1 MTGGP
6 PRACVL
12 GWPVRQSRSPL
23 IHRHWLATY
32 GVDGAY
38 DPAEVRPEDF
48 AAFVR
53 GFAASGI
60 VGGNVTVPHKE
71 AAFALVDEA
80 APSAAALGAVNTLW
94 LESGR
99 LLGANT
105 DGIGFLANLDEGARG
120 WEGERSVAIVLG
132 AGGAARAVVHALA
145 ERGFD
150 KVVVLNRT
158 ASKAEAVAALAGR
171 AGVAGGVDD
180 LPRWLPRADVLVNA
194 TSLGMA
200 GKGTLG
206 VGLAG
211 LRGGTVVNDL
221 VYVPLETELLAQA
234 RARGNRVVDGL
245 GMLLHQAVPGFER
258 WFGVRPAVTP
268 ELRALAV
275 ADIETRA

>member
-1 MTGGP
+1 
-6 PRACVL
+6 VL

-38 DPAEVRPEDF
+38 DHAEVLPEDF

-105 DGIGFLANLDEGARG
+105 DGLGFLANLDEGAPG
-120 WEGERSVAIVLG
+120 WEGERSVAAVLG

-171 AGVAGGVDD
+171 AGVACGVDD

-200 GKGTLG
+200 GKGPLG
-206 VGLAG
+206 VELAG
-211 LRGGTVVNDL
+211 LPGGTVVNDL

-275 ADIETRA
+275 ADIEARA